1 MKMTLHIDENLLA
14 EVMESHE
21 FETKT
26 EAIDFALR
34 DLDRRKKLRTFMKK
48 GLGLTPEEL
57 KSAYDPDYHPDRC
70 MVADEPVI
78 DTSDKKKS

>member
-1 MKMTLHIDENLLA
+1 MLVKKEFQFANSPPYSHCFYTCLNPSEPCLYGMKMTLHIDENLLA

-34 DLDRRKKLRTFMKK
+34 DLDRRKKLRAFMKR
-48 GLGLTPEEL
+48 GL
-57 KSAYDPDYHPDRC
+57 
-70 MVADEPVI
+70 
-78 DTSDKKKS
+78 